1 MRTGA
6 TMGAE
11 IDRAAGRLK
20 SAGVPGPRSEA
31 RLLMGYALGLSR
43 ETVFGH
49 VDRPVTPADAKRFES
64 AVRRRVSR
72 EPAARILGCREFWSL
87 PFRVT
92 AATLIPRPETETVI
106 EAALEAAG
114 GRERA
119 IDILDLGTGTGCLLL
134 ALLSELANAR
144 GLGVDA
150 SVEAL
155 EVAAANASALGLS
168 DRARFR
174 LGDWAI
180 GLRQRFDLIVTNP
193 PYIPEDE
200 IGGLEPEVARF
211 EPSLA
216 LSGGSDGLGCYRA
229 LAADIR
235 RLMAPGAR
243 IVLEIGEGQGD
254 GVTAILGAEGLEVT
268 GRRADLAGI
277 PRCLVAEFT
286 G

>member
-1 MRTGA
+1 
-6 TMGAE
+6 MGGE
-11 IDRAAGRLK
+11 IARAAGRLK
-20 SAGVPGPRSEA
+20 SAGVPDPRSEA
-31 RLLMGYALGLSR
+31 RLLMGYALGLAR

-49 VDRPVTPADAKRFES
+49 ADRPVTPAEAKRFES
-64 AVRRRVSR
+64 VVRRRVSR

-180 GLRQRFDLIVTNP
+180 GLRQRFDLIVANP

-211 EPSLA
+211 EPGLA

-235 RLMAPGAR
+235 RVMAPGAR

-254 GVTAILGAEGLEVT
+254 GVTAILGAHGLEVT
-268 GRRADLAGI
+268 GRRGDLSDI
-277 PRCLVAEFT
+277 SRCLVAEFT

>member
-1 MRTGA
+1 
-6 TMGAE
+6 MGGE
-11 IDRAAGRLK
+11 IARAAGRLK
-20 SAGVPGPRSEA
+20 SAGVPDPRSEA
-31 RLLMGYALGLSR
+31 RLLMGYALGLAR

-49 VDRPVTPADAKRFES
+49 ADRPVTPAEAKRFES
-64 AVRRRVSR
+64 VVRRRVSR

-174 LGDWAI
+174 LGDWSK
-180 GLRQRFDLIVTNP
+180 GLRQRFDLIVANP

-211 EPSLA
+211 EPGLA

-235 RLMAPGAR
+235 RVMAPGAR

-254 GVTAILGAEGLEVT
+254 GVTAILGAHGLEVT
-268 GRRADLAGI
+268 GRRGDLSDI
-277 PRCLVAEFT
+277 SRCLVAEFT

>member
-6 TMGAE
+6 TMGGE
-11 IDRAAGRLK
+11 IDRAARRLK
-20 SAGVPGPRSEA
+20 SVGIPGPRSEA

-49 VDRPVTPADAKRFES
+49 ADRPVTPGQAKRFES
-64 AVRRRVSR
+64 AIRRRVSR

-114 GRERA
+114 GRARA

-134 ALLSELANAR
+134 ALLSELADAR

-150 SVEAL
+150 SAAAL
-155 EVAAANASALGLS
+155 KVAAANASALGLS

-174 LGDWAI
+174 LGDWAE
-180 GLRQRFDLIVTNP
+180 GLRQRFDLIVANP
-193 PYIPEDE
+193 PYIRADE
-200 IGGLEPEVARF
+200 IGGLEPEVSRF
-211 EPSLA
+211 EPILA

-229 LAADIR
+229 MAADFR
-235 RLMAPGAR
+235 RVMAPGAR

-254 GVTAILGAEGLEVT
+254 GVRAILGAQGLEVT
-268 GRRADLAGI
+268 DRRADLSGI

>member
-6 TMGAE
+6 TRGGE
-11 IDRAAGRLK
+11 IDRAARRLK
-20 SAGVPGPRSEA
+20 SAGIPGPRPEA
-31 RLLMGYALGLSR
+31 RLLMGYALGLAR
-43 ETVFGH
+43 EVVFGH
-49 VDRPVTPADAKRFES
+49 ADRPVTPVEAKRFES
-64 AVRRRVSR
+64 AIRRRVSR
-72 EPAARILGCREFWSL
+72 EPAARRRGCREFWRL
-87 PFRVT
+87 RFQVT

-114 GRERA
+114 GGERA

-155 EVAAANASALGLS
+155 KVAAANASALGLS

-174 LGDWAI
+174 LGDWGK
-180 GLRQRFDLIVTNP
+180 GLRQRFDLIVANP
-193 PYIPEDE
+193 PYIRADE

-211 EPSLA
+211 EPGLA
-216 LSGGSDGLGCYRA
+216 LSGGADGLECYRA

-254 GVTAILGAEGLEVT
+254 GVTAILGAHGLEVT
-268 GRRADLAGI
+268 GRRADLSGI

>member
-1 MRTGA
+1 MSTAATIGGA
-6 TMGAE
+6 L
-11 IDRAAGRLK
+11 DRAAGQLK

-31 RLLMGYALGLSR
+31 RLLMGYALGLNR
-43 ETVFGH
+43 ETVFGQAE
-49 VDRPVTPADAKRFES
+49 RPVTPADAKRFES
-64 AVRRRVSR
+64 VVRRRVLR

-114 GRERA
+114 GRQRA

-150 SVEAL
+150 SVAAL

-174 LGDWAI
+174 LGDWAD
-180 GLRQRFDLIVTNP
+180 GLRQRFDLIVANP
-193 PYIPEDE
+193 PYIREDE

-216 LSGGSDGLGCYRA
+216 LSGGADGLRCYRA

-235 RLMAPGAR
+235 RVMAPGAR
-243 IVLEIGEGQGD
+243 IILEIGEGQGD
-254 GVTAILGAEGLEVT
+254 DVTAILGAQGLEVT
-268 GRRADLAGI
+268 ARRADLSGL

>member
-6 TMGAE
+6 TMGGE
-11 IDRAAGRLK
+11 IARAAGRLK
-20 SAGVPGPRSEA
+20 SAGVPDPRSEA
-31 RLLMGYALGLSR
+31 RLLMGYALGLAR

-49 VDRPVTPADAKRFES
+49 ADRPVTPAEAKRFES
-64 AVRRRVSR
+64 VVRRRVSR

-106 EAALEAAG
+106 EAALEAAS

-174 LGDWAI
+174 LGDWSK
-180 GLRQRFDLIVTNP
+180 GLRQRFDLIVANP

-211 EPSLA
+211 EPGLA

-235 RLMAPGAR
+235 RVMAPGAR

-254 GVTAILGAEGLEVT
+254 GVTAILGAHGLEVT
-268 GRRADLAGI
+268 GRRGDLSDI
-277 PRCLVAEFT
+277 SRCLVAEFT

>member
-1 MRTGA
+1 MRTGV
-6 TMGAE
+6 TIGGE
-11 IDRAAGRLK
+11 LDRAAGRLK
-20 SAGVPGPRSEA
+20 SAGIPGPRSEA
-31 RLLMGYALGLSR
+31 RLLMGYALGLNR

-49 VDRPVTPADAKRFES
+49 ADRPLTPADTKRFES
-64 AVRRRVSR
+64 AIHRRVSR
-72 EPAARILGCREFWSL
+72 EPAARILGNAEFWSL
-87 PFRVT
+87 PFQVT

-106 EAALEAAG
+106 EAALEVVG

-119 IDILDLGTGTGCLLL
+119 IDILDLGTGTGCLVL

-150 SVEAL
+150 SAEAL

-168 DRARFR
+168 DRARFC

-180 GLRQRFDLIVTNP
+180 GLRQRFDLIVANP
-193 PYIPEDE
+193 PYIRADE

-216 LSGGSDGLGCYRA
+216 LSGGADGLECYRA

-235 RLMAPGAR
+235 RVMAPGAR

-254 GVTAILGAEGLEVT
+254 GVGAILGAHGLKVT
-268 GRRADLAGI
+268 GRRADLSGI
-277 PRCLVAEFT
+277 PRCLVAEFPE
-286 G
+286 